1 MAIILFSVFFLFYHI
16 SLHSFT
22 KTGRKRKN
30 RLAHGKPIRLE
41 KIYLSGIAK
50 NLGVRVFSR
59 KKLANLV

>member
-1 MAIILFSVFFLFYHI
+1 MAIILFSVFFYSIIFRCIPSQKLEEN
-16 SLHSFT
+16 
-22 KTGRKRKN
+22 GKN

>member
-1 MAIILFSVFFLFYHI
+1 MFFKH
-16 SLHSFT
+16 
-22 KTGRKRKN
+22 
-30 RLAHGKPIRLE
+30 ALE